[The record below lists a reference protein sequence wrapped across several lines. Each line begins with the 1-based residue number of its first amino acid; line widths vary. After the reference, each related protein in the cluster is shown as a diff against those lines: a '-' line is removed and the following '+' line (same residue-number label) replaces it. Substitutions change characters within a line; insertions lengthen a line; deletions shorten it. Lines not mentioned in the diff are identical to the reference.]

1 MQIGFADPKW
11 SIGLDDRL
19 GEKVTWSRTK
29 FDCIPGV
36 VRHCM
41 SGLSFPAVDKAIWL
55 LSGIGEFKSM
65 PEKSSRLLFE
75 QYFRS

>member
-1 MQIGFADPKW
+1 MASPE
-11 SIGLDDRL
+11 SL
-19 GEKVTWSRTK
+19 G
-29 FDCIPGV
+29 IA
-36 VRHCM
+36 M